1 MHPYPFFRTE
11 LKLTETV
18 EKIGLPDVEAITSE
32 KKHLDHL
39 TGLESGVDLK
49 KTETRE
55 PLNPLDLAR
64 LEITKDQVEEDI
76 QAFDRYI
83 DIQKISSPNVGLLS

>member
-1 MHPYPFFRTE
+1 MYLKTASDIQNFCRTE

-18 EKIGLPDVEAITSE
+18 EKVGLPDVDDINTE
-32 KKHLDHL
+32 KQHIDHL
-39 TGLESGVDLK
+39 TSLETGVELK

-55 PLNPLDLAR
+55 PLNPLDLAK

-76 QAFDRYI
+76 QAFDR
-83 DIQKISSPNVGLLS
+83 

>member
-1 MHPYPFFRTE
+1 MYLKTTFDIQNFCRTE

-18 EKIGLPDVEAITSE
+18 EKVGLPDVDDINTE
-32 KKHLDHL
+32 KQHIDHL
-39 TGLESGVDLK
+39 TSLETGVELK

-55 PLNPLDLAR
+55 PLNPLDLAK

-76 QAFDRYI
+76 QAFDR
-83 DIQKISSPNVGLLS
+83 